1 MATEK
6 RRVTRRNVLIGLAG
20 AGALASTGGLAY
32 GLMRVL
38 QDDDKPVTEAD
49 LLSVFIDQPVPAT
62 DPESA
67 LWNEAQAVEVALTG
81 QTVILPFKQEP
92 AVEAVNVR
100 SLHDGQSI
108 AFRMEWADPQK
119 DEHSIKTGQFQDACG
134 VMLGSYPAPA
144 ALWTMGTPETPVTIL
159 HWRADWQLDI
169 DAGFQDLEVAFPNV
183 ALDFYPPL
191 VGAQHPLKLPD
202 AYPEDARMWLPGWSV
217 GNPLSQPVKE
227 TPVQKL
233 IGRGP
238 GTLEA
243 LARQD
248 AVGKGVWEDG
258 RWKVVLARPLSAS
271 DDHET
276 ALAPG
281 GEYSIAFTVWS
292 GADSDVGARKS
303 LTQLGR
309 LRVQATS

>member
-20 AGALASTGGLAY
+20 AGAVASAGGLAY
-32 GLMRVL
+32 GLTQIL
-38 QDDDKPVTEAD
+38 QGDGKPVTEVD
-49 LLSVFIDQPVPAT
+49 LLSVFIDQPVPAA
-62 DPESA
+62 DPDSA
-67 LWNEAQAVEVALTG
+67 LWEKAEAVEVALTG

-92 AVEAVNVR
+92 AVQAVSVR
-100 SLHDGQSI
+100 SLHDGQTI

-119 DEHSIKTGQFQDACG
+119 DEHSIKTGQFRDACG
-134 VMLGSYPAPA
+134 VMLGPYPAPA

-183 ALDFYPPL
+183 AFDFYPPL
-191 VGAQHPLKLPD
+191 AGAQHPLKLPD

-217 GNPLSQPVKE
+217 GNPLSQPVKK

-233 IGRGP
+233 IGIGP

-243 LARQD
+243 PETQN
-248 AVGKGVWEDG
+248 AVGKGVWKDN
-258 RWKVVLARPLSAS
+258 RWKIVLARPLSAR
-271 DDHET
+271 DDQET

-281 GEYSIAFTVWS
+281 GEYSLAFAVWS